1 MLPFLA
7 QGGAMAIEDAAV
19 LAGCLARHSENPAV
33 GLRLY
38 EGLRRRRAARAQ
50 RHARRN
56 GRVYHL
62 KGPAAFARDLAL
74 KIMGGNRLL
83 RRYDWLY
90 DWQA

>member
-1 MLPFLA
+1 
-7 QGGAMAIEDAAV
+7 
-19 LAGCLARHSENPAV
+19 V

-62 KGPAAFARDLAL
+62 KEPAAVARDLAL
-74 KIMGGNRLL
+74 RIMGGNRLL

-90 DWQA
+90 DWRA